1 MLEKRIYSLITPI
14 IQSLGLELWACQLH
28 SQGQYSTLRIFIDR
42 ADGQGVTLEDCSKV
56 SRELGAILD
65 VEDVISN
72 RYQLEVSSPGM
83 DRALLTL
90 DHFQRYVGSRAKV
103 KLRVAHSGHR
113 QFSGCI
119 EKVEGEKIFFQ
130 LEKEV
135 LAVTLNEIQKANLS
149 VG

>member
-1 MLEKRIYSLITPI
+1 MLEKRIHDIISPI
-14 IQSLGLELWACQLH
+14 INSMGLELWSCQLH
-28 SQGQYSTLRIFIDR
+28 QQGQYSTLRIFIDR

-65 VEDVISN
+65 VEDVISS

-90 DHFQRYVGSRAKV
+90 AHFQRYVGSHVKV
-103 KLRVAHSGHR
+103 KLRVVHSGHR
-113 QFSGCI
+113 QFSGYI
-119 EKVEGEKIFFQ
+119 EKVEGDKIFFQ

-135 LAVTLNEIQKANLS
+135 LAVTLSEIQKANLS
-149 VG
+149 LG

>member
-1 MLEKRIYSLITPI
+1 MLEKRIHDLITPT
-14 IQSLGLELWACQLH
+14 IQSLGLALWACQLH
-28 SQGQYSTLRIFIDR
+28 NQGQYSTLRIFIDR

-56 SRELGAILD
+56 SRELSAILD
-65 VEDVISN
+65 VEDIISS
-72 RYQLEVSSPGM
+72 RYQLEVSSPGT
-83 DRALLTL
+83 DRTLLTL
-90 DHFQRYVGSRAKV
+90 THFQRYVGSRAKV

-119 EKVEGEKIFFQ
+119 EKIEGDKIFFQ

-149 VG
+149 LG